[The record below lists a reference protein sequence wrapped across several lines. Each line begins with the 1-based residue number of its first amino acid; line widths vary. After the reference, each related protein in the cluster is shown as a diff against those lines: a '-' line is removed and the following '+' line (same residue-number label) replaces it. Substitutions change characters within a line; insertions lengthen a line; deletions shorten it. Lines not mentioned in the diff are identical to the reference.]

1 MPQFYFELIQ
11 FGDGLIEGLFVVGF
25 DGQLQQSGYI
35 LQSLMHL
42 VDGIDDTL
50 QGGTLFAQCLCTL
63 RFIPYVRLLQL
74 GVNFF

>member
-1 MPQFYFELIQ
+1 
-11 FGDGLIEGLFVVGF
+11 
-25 DGQLQQSGYI
+25 
-35 LQSLMHL
+35 MHL